1 MARFGDDRT
10 VIYERRG
17 MATPRLVAE
26 WKKQD
31 TRTTSDKIIA
41 LYRAATVKP
50 DAIAIDDIGVGG
62 GVTDNLKAA
71 SLPVR
76 PVNVGE
82 AARQVDKFANKK
94 AEIVFHLRAILEDGG
109 CLPDDEHVRSEL
121 TAIRHLVRSGRIA
134 IEGKEELKRRLGR
147 SPEYRTSGV

>member
-17 MATPRLVAE
+17 MARPRLVAE

-121 TAIRHLVRSGRIA
+121 TAIRYLVRSGRIA